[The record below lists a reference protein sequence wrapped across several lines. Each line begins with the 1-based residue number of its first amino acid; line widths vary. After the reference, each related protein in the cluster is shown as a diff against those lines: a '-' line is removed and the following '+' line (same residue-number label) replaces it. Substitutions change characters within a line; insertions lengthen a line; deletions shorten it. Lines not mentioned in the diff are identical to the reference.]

1 MASPTR
7 RTIITGI
14 ALAAGWAGSAR
25 VHAAENVFRISYQ
38 KGAVNLVLL
47 KERGTIEQALKPQGW
62 SVTWAEFP
70 AGPQL
75 LEALNVGAADFGE
88 VGDTPPIF
96 AQAAG
101 ADIVYVGHEAPSPKN
116 EAILV
121 PKDSPIK
128 TIADLK
134 GRKIALAKGSS
145 VHNLLLR
152 ALEANGFAYT
162 DVQPVFLTP
171 ADARAA
177 FESGAVDAW
186 AIWDP
191 YYAAVEI
198 DLGARTVANGTGLV
212 AAVGFLIA
220 RRPFAEGHPK
230 VIETALAVL
239 GDIDLWFNTHPGEAA
254 AEMSPRLGLPA
265 VVLQRGFER
274 TPLGAS
280 GRSPTNKLSIVKQR
294 VRVHGRRLS
303 WLLGWHRSVDRSV
316 LGCVLRG

>member
-1 MASPTR
+1 MAGPTR
-7 RTIITGI
+7 RTVITGI
-14 ALAAGWAGSAR
+14 ALAAGWAGATR
-25 VHAAENVFRISYQ
+25 AHAADKLFRIAYQ

-47 KERGTIEQALKPQGW
+47 KERGTIEERLKPQGW

-96 AQAAG
+96 AQSAG
-101 ADIVYVGHEAPSPKN
+101 ADIVYAGREAPSPRN

-128 TIADLK
+128 TITDLK
-134 GRKIALAKGSS
+134 NKKIALAKGSS

-152 ALEANGFAYT
+152 ALEANGLAYG

-177 FESGAVDAW
+177 FESGAVGAW

-198 DLGARTVANGTGLV
+198 DLGARTVVNGEGLV
-212 AAVGFLIA
+212 AAVGFFIA
-220 RRPFAEGHPK
+220 ARSFAEENPK
-230 VIETALAVL
+230 VLETALAVL
-239 GDIDLWFNTHPGEAA
+239 GDIDLWLNAHPSEAA

-265 VVLQRGFER
+265 AVLQRGFER
-274 TPLGAS
+274 TPLGAA
-280 GRSPTNKLSIVKQR
+280 PVDAATLAEQQKIADAFAKLGLIPKPIN
-294 VRVHGRRLS
+294 VRDAAWKTAS
-303 WLLGWHRSVDRSV
+303 
-316 LGCVLRG
+316 